1 MDSIFKA
8 MHCFHLRAKHR
19 TISFMV
25 LSVPSMNFILQHRME
40 RKLKSCVMDWRSPHP
55 TRWSPRCAAM
65 LSEVMQKLERNPA
78 SDSIALEID
87 RLLDTMKD
95 YKVK

>member
-1 MDSIFKA
+1 
-8 MHCFHLRAKHR
+8 
-19 TISFMV
+19 MV
-25 LSVPSMNFILQHRME
+25 LSVPSMNFILQHRLEM
-40 RKLKSCVMDWRSPHP
+40 KLKSCVMDWRSPHP

-65 LSEVMQKLERNPA
+65 LSEVMHKLERNPA
-78 SDSIALEID
+78 SDTIALEID